1 MTVATEGR
9 DEDPRD
15 DGAVLHTAECTDVD
29 TGCGTALPFARCG
42 ISYNRLEID
51 NHHLKTKSLI

>member
-9 DEDPRD
+9 DKDPRD

-29 TGCGTALPFARCG
+29 TGCG